1 MRSID
6 VLLSFIMFPFVPVM
20 FPLWCAK
27 KAVSQADVPVVPVVP
42 VIFWI
47 DTYIRKKFHDTCV
60 FFSRYVYLINFTGTT
75 GTLYILYINN
85 KYSILLFSCSR
96 SSKNHGNIT
105 GTNGNNGQG
114 IILSF
119 TIAGFY
125 ASTPD
130 R

>member
-47 DTYIRKKFHDTCV
+47 DTYIRKNISRHVCFFLALRISYKF
-60 FFSRYVYLINFTGTT
+60 Y
-75 GTLYILYINN
+75 
-85 KYSILLFSCSR
+85 
-96 SSKNHGNIT
+96 
-105 GTNGNNGQG
+105 GNNGN
-114 IILSF
+114 
-119 TIAGFY
+119 TIYFIY
-125 ASTPD
+125 K
-130 R
+130 